1 MSSNKPSQSPPSK
14 PQRVSTI
21 KLNERPK
28 FIENLLD
35 HSTATNIEK
44 SNSNNTTQSLMATS
58 YDINPPKFKLF
69 SIFDTSTYRC
79 GIISDRNK
87 HLDRSALIETNR
99 ALLVR
104 SNLSSCCENCWKLSQ
119 NSALFL
125 AKYLTYEDLKI
136 MRFNF
141 DFGLGI
147 FTGLELIT
155 LPQGE
160 RVRLDVIE
168 RFCFL

>member
-1 MSSNKPSQSPPSK
+1 MFQ
-14 PQRVSTI
+14 
-21 KLNERPK
+21 
-28 FIENLLD
+28 
-35 HSTATNIEK
+35 
-44 SNSNNTTQSLMATS
+44 
-58 YDINPPKFKLF
+58 LF
-69 SIFDTSTYRC
+69 SLSSSIQLKAHSFKCD
-79 GIISDRNK
+79 IISDGSR
-87 HLDRSALIETNR
+87 HLDRTALIETNR
-99 ALLVR
+99 ALLIKP
-104 SNLSSCCENCWKLSQ
+104 NLTSCCENCWKLSE

-168 RFCFL
+168 RFSNRYFNRFNQFV